1 MRYFVWQHYL
11 EHAND
16 RTDRLY
22 GAYVSEELASQSAQQ
37 VLNEHNEGFRRVSD
51 ERGFYS
57 NLIMATDFALL
68 ILPEDEIVGYE
79 PNSEG
84 EPRLVS
90 PSDKDV
96 GLRHLE
102 WLPK

>member
-11 EHAND
+11 EHASD
-16 RTDRLY
+16 RTDKLY
-22 GAYVSEELASQSAQQ
+22 GAYANEELANQSAQQ
-37 VLNEHNEGFRRVSD
+37 VLNEHNEGFRQVSA
-51 ERGFYS
+51 ENGFYS
-57 NLIMATDFALL
+57 NPIMATDFALM
-68 ILPEDEIVGYE
+68 ILPEDEIVGYV

-96 GLRHLE
+96 ALRHLE